1 MSSTQALLRR
11 KAAATHIREKFGI
24 PCAESW
30 LAKLACVGGGP
41 PYRLAGRIP
50 LYARTPQYLSPLAI
64 AERSP
69 SYRDPPARKLRGK
82 AGQKIDRSCAPKAR
96 TGKQNGTSK

>member
-11 KAAATHIREKFGI
+11 KAAAVHVREKFGI

-50 LYARTPQYLSPLAI
+50 LYAPVDLDNWATSRLSPVVKTA
-64 AERSP
+64 AEYGNFPKERL
-69 SYRDPPARKLRGK
+69 RKKLSVK
-82 AGQKIDRSCAPKAR
+82 
-96 TGKQNGTSK
+96 

>member
-1 MSSTQALLRR
+1 MLSTQALLRR
-11 KAAATHIREKFGI
+11 KAAATHVREKFGI

-50 LYARTPQYLSPLAI
+50 LYAPTDLDNWATSRLSPAVKNT
-64 AERSP
+64 AEYGCFPRERP
-69 SYRDPPARKLRGK
+69 QKKLSVK
-82 AGQKIDRSCAPKAR
+82 K
-96 TGKQNGTSK
+96 

>member
-11 KAAATHIREKFGI
+11 KAAAIHVREKFGI

-50 LYARTPQYLSPLAI
+50 LYAPTDLDNWATSRLSPAVKNT
-64 AERSP
+64 AEYGSFPEKRP
-69 SYRDPPARKLRGK
+69 
-82 AGQKIDRSCAPKAR
+82 QKELSVK
-96 TGKQNGTSK
+96 K